1 MMRQRPS
8 PILEA
13 GIVAVSGPLIAF
25 SLYLLLAGHNQPGG
39 GFAGG
44 LVAGTTVLLAWAAG
58 GRDVVRRV
66 LPVRS
71 TALMG
76 TGLILAVVVG
86 FAAAIPGLTYLES
99 GYIEVSPPLIGNLKI
114 VSALLFDVGVYLVI
128 LGISLGL
135 IRSLGEERSDDS
147 AGVTR

>member
-1 MMRQRPS
+1 MKQRTS

-13 GIVAVSGPLIAF
+13 GIVTVSGPLLAF

-44 LVAGTTVLLAWAAG
+44 LVAGTTVLLVWSAG
-58 GRDVVRRV
+58 GLRLLRRV
-66 LPVRS
+66 LPIRS

-76 TGLILAVVVG
+76 AGLILAVVVG
-86 FAAAIPGLTYLES
+86 FAAAIPGLAFLES
-99 GYIEVSPPLIGNLKI
+99 GYVELSVPLVGPTKL

-128 LGISLGL
+128 VGITLGL
-135 IRSLGEERSDDS
+135 IRSLGEERSDQPV
-147 AGVTR
+147 GTEQ